1 MPQYYGIDYLRRK
14 LAMKRL
20 RVLKRYQYYDM
31 KNIARDLSKIIPQ
44 QFDWLRPVLG
54 WCAKAA
60 DSIGDRIVFEGF
72 KNDGL
77 GLSEIY
83 ELNSQDVLT
92 DSAVI
97 SALITSCSFVY
108 VSLDKDGIPRL
119 QAIDGGNATGVL
131 DPVTHMCSE
140 GYAVLERDDSIIQT
154 SDSDTYMGM
163 PVLEAYFTVEETQIY
178 RNGQLA
184 ETYPNPAPYALLVPM
199 IHRPDPTRPFGRSR
213 ISRACMALTDSAL
226 RTLRRQEVA
235 AEFYSF
241 PQKYLL
247 GLDPEAEQPDKW
259 QATISSFLQFD
270 KDSEGDHPILG
281 QFQQQSMQ
289 PFDDQM
295 RTIASMFAGETG
307 LTLDD
312 LGFSTAN
319 PTTPEAIRASH
330 ETLRLSARKAQ
341 RDFAVGFLNA
351 GYLGACLRDNY
362 GYDRSIM
369 YQTKVRYEP
378 IFEPDAAQ
386 LSGMGD
392 AINKI
397 QQSFPDYFDEEKLH
411 ELTGL

>member
-14 LAMKRL
+14 LAMKRV

-31 KNIARDLSKIIPQ
+31 KNVAKDLSKIIPR

-54 WCAKAA
+54 WCAKSA
-60 DSIGDRIVFEGF
+60 DSISDRIVFEGF
-72 KNDGL
+72 KNDGMGL
-77 GLSEIY
+77 GEIY

-92 DSAVI
+92 DSAI
-97 SALITSCSFVY
+97 SSALITSCSFIY
-108 VSLDKDGIPRL
+108 VSQDKDGIPRL
-119 QAIDGGNATGVL
+119 QAIDGGNATGEI
-131 DPVTHMCSE
+131 DPVTHMLTE
-140 GYAVLERDDSIIQT
+140 GYAVLERDTSMIQT
-154 SDSDTYMGM
+154 SDVAAYLGKPT
-163 PVLEAYFTVEETQIY
+163 VEAYFTIESTTIY
-178 RNGQLA
+178 RDGKLVQ
-184 ETYPNPAPYALLVPM
+184 TYPNPAPYALLVPM

-213 ISRACMALTDSAL
+213 ISRACMGLTDAAL

-259 QATISSFLQFD
+259 AATISSFLQFD

-341 RDFAVGFLNA
+341 RDFAIGFINA
-351 GYLGACLRDNY
+351 GYLAACLRDNY